1 MGLASMIDTAFATEK
16 REKLKNIDAALRVYE
31 YTSFYL
37 RDYEG
42 AILQVRLT
50 LEFYAFFSSLSFS
63 KLYTVYFKF
72 LCLMLITHIN
82 SSCYSISSTSRARGT
97 FTSARAASG

>member
-1 MGLASMIDTAFATEK
+1 MYCNVMTIFRIYHIQTTQIYLMMGLASMIDTAFATEK

-42 AILQVRLT
+42 AMLQV
-50 LEFYAFFSSLSFS
+50 
-63 KLYTVYFKF
+63 
-72 LCLMLITHIN
+72 N
-82 SSCYSISSTSRARGT
+82 
-97 FTSARAASG
+97 SARNFQFILSVP

>member
-42 AILQVRLT
+42 AILQVKLT
-50 LEFYAFFSSLSFS
+50 VEVSVTNSFFRSFKLNSL
-63 KLYTVYFKF
+63 
-72 LCLMLITHIN
+72 
-82 SSCYSISSTSRARGT
+82 
-97 FTSARAASG
+97 

>member
-1 MGLASMIDTAFATEK
+1 MIDTAFATEK

-42 AILQVRLT
+42 AILQVSSAHIFHL
-50 LEFYAFFSSLSFS
+50 FYPCPNVLNCTSLR
-63 KLYTVYFKF
+63 
-72 LCLMLITHIN
+72 IQ
-82 SSCYSISSTSRARGT
+82 
-97 FTSARAASG
+97 

>member
-1 MGLASMIDTAFATEK
+1 MMGLASMIDTAFATEK

-42 AILQVRLT
+42 AILQV
-50 LEFYAFFSSLSFS
+50 SSADISIYSFQPS
-63 KLYTVYFKF
+63 
-72 LCLMLITHIN
+72 
-82 SSCYSISSTSRARGT
+82 YSIKSSSRCGNI
-97 FTSARAASG
+97 